1 MRAAIFYSPFLPV
14 RLTDRMISRMSRL
27 AMGLIGYAAMR
38 STKAIEVI
46 GAHAEGEVG
55 HVIVGGVL
63 PPPGDSVK
71 AQRDW
76 LQSQGDAL
84 RRLLIREPR
93 GGVFT
98 HYNLIVPAI
107 DPAAQAGF
115 IIMEPMDYP
124 PMSGSNSICVAT
136 VLLEAG
142 LLPMAEPETVL
153 TLETPGGLVTVL
165 CACRS
170 GRVERVTTTNVPCY
184 VHALDQVLTVE
195 DVGAI
200 KFDIC
205 YGGAFFVLVDAAHVD
220 LDVAPENAR
229 RIVELGER
237 IKTAARAAHHPE
249 HPELGDIGGIT
260 FVTLLGP
267 VREEGGATTATNAT
281 VISPGKIDR
290 SPCGTASSARLAAMH
305 ARGEL
310 DVGDRLLSRSI
321 LGTEFAM
328 TVESETMVGNCP
340 AIRPSISGRAWITG
354 TMTYMLDPD
363 DPFPEG
369 YSLTDT
375 AYQLF

>member
-1 MRAAIFYSPFLPV
+1 
-14 RLTDRMISRMSRL
+14 
-27 AMGLIGYAAMR
+27 MR
-38 STKAIEVI
+38 STRAIEVI

-55 HVIVGGVL
+55 NVIVGGVL
-63 PPPGDSVK
+63 PPPGATVK

-76 LQSQGDAL
+76 LQTEGDGL

-98 HYNLIVPAI
+98 HFNLVVPAI

-124 PMSGSNSICVAT
+124 PMSGSNSICTAT
-136 VLLEAG
+136 VLLETG
-142 LLPMAEPETVL
+142 MLPMSEPETVV
-153 TLETPGGLVTVL
+153 TLETPGGLITVR
-165 CACRS
+165 CACRD

-184 VHALDQVLTVE
+184 VHAADQMVAVDGIG
-195 DVGAI
+195 DVG
-200 KFDIC
+200 FDLC
-205 YGGAFFVLVDAAHVD
+205 YGGAFFVLVDAPSVGIEIVPD
-220 LDVAPENAR
+220 QAR
-229 RIVELGER
+229 RIVEVGER
-237 IKTAARAAHHPE
+237 IKAAARTTHHPD

-260 FVTLLGP
+260 FVTFLGP
-267 VREEGGATTATNAT
+267 VSEEDGVKTARNAT

-310 DVGDRLLSRSI
+310 GVGDRFLSRSI
-321 LGTEFAM
+321 LGTEFRMAI
-328 TVESETMVGNCP
+328 ESEAAAGGFE

-354 TMTYMLDPD
+354 STTYLLDPE

-375 AYQLF
+375 AHQVF

>member
-1 MRAAIFYSPFLPV
+1 MENLRAIH
-14 RLTDRMISRMSRL
+14 I
-27 AMGLIGYAAMR
+27 
-38 STKAIEVI
+38 I

-63 PPPGDSVK
+63 PPPGATVK

-76 LQSQGDAL
+76 LQTEGDAL

-98 HYNLIVPAI
+98 HYNLIVPAK

-136 VLLEAG
+136 VLLETG
-142 LLPMAEPETVL
+142 MLPLTEPDTDLV
-153 TLETPGGLVTVL
+153 LETPGGLVKMR
-165 CACRS
+165 CACS
-170 GRVERVTTTNVPCY
+170 GGKVDRVTTTNVPCY
-184 VHALDQVLTVE
+184 VAALDQIL
-195 DVGAI
+195 AI
-200 KFDIC
+200 DGFGEVRLDIC
-205 YGGAFFVLVDAAHVD
+205 YGGAFFALVEAQSVGIEI
-220 LDVAPENAR
+220 VPENAR
-229 RIVELGER
+229 AIVELGER
-237 IKTAARAAHHPE
+237 IKAAARREHRPNHPT
-249 HPELGDIGGIT
+249 LGDVGGIT
-260 FVTLLGP
+260 FVTFLGP
-267 VREEGGATTATNAT
+267 IEMDGGTKAARNAT

-305 ARGEL
+305 ARGQL
-310 DVGDRLLSRSI
+310 TVGESLISRSI
-321 LGTEFAM
+321 LGTEFGM
-328 TVESETMVGNCP
+328 CIEEETAIADIP

-354 TMTYMLDPD
+354 HHVQMLDPR